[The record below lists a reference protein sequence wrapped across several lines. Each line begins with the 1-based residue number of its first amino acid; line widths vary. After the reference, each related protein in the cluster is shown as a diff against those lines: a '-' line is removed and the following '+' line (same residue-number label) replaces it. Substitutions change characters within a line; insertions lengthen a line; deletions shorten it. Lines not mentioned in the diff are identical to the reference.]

1 VSGYVLDDLAL
12 IMGLTAKGAEQDRRE
27 LSRFLV
33 AAIHGGPAIAVPA
46 LCLCAA
52 VVHRAEVADHLAELV
67 AGSPVGAVEIVG
79 LTRTAEVA
87 QLRAEHP
94 GLSWPALH
102 AAAVAASARI
112 PVVTTEPARYT
123 STVIEAIRL

>member
-1 VSGYVLDDLAL
+1 MA
-12 IMGLTAKGAEQDRRE
+12 DRPSQYRPC
-27 LSRFLV
+27 
-33 AAIHGGPAIAVPA
+33 ACVPR
-46 LCLCAA
+46 
-52 VVHRAEVADHLAELV
+52 VVHRAEVADRLAELV
-67 AGSPVGAVEIVG
+67 AGSPVGAVDIVG

-102 AAAVAASARI
+102 AAAVATDARI